1 MNCNNPD
8 IYHTRLSQGVALAW
22 VNSYSAAVVKTPGA
36 TLLFDPVS
44 MEVPEDVPLD
54 LIAISHSHSDH
65 WDPQLVVRL
74 QQRTQAM
81 VATSP
86 FLANRLN
93 GAPVPVKESS
103 SNPAAVNADQAG
115 IPLYS
120 SLQRVGNEDLGSR
133 ETTGQPNS
141 DQVMSVQPGDKLKIG
156 DVTITALRCDHP
168 AVDPLAFLVQTAD
181 GVTVYLPG
189 DTTPYPEMGDLVD
202 QGPHPRSLSLKEKEG
217 RQARVRVDILLW
229 MGTAFYDG
237 ARIAQLVRPK
247 LFLSYAIAPPA
258 AGVRAKNILT
268 QYTPDLPFHALERH
282 EVFLYPRSAS
292 L

>member
-54 LIAISHSHSDH
+54 MIAISHSHSDH

-103 SNPAAVNADQAG
+103 SNPAAVGATVPE

-120 SLQRVGNEDLGSR
+120 SLQRVGNEYLGSR
-133 ETTGQPNS
+133 ETTDQGNS
-141 DQVMSVQPGDKLKIG
+141 DQVMAVQPGDKLMIG

-168 AVDPLAFLVQTAD
+168 AVDPLSFLLETAD

-189 DTTPYPEMGDLVD
+189 DTTPYAGMGELVD
-202 QGPHPRSLSLKEKEG
+202 EGPNPGLAATSVPEG
-217 RQARVRVDILLW
+217 AGPRVRVDILLW
-229 MGTAFYDG
+229 MGTALNDG

-247 LFLSYAIAPPA
+247 LFLTYAIAPPA

-268 QYTPDLPFHALERH
+268 EYATDLPFHALERH
-282 EVFLYPRSAS
+282 EVFLYP
-292 L
+292 